1 MPTDEEKT
9 FPHIWIQ
16 GCMHVCLTRKASTWE
31 GGGEIGEGGSVN
43 GPKVFFIGSK
53 KGQDGKPQR

>member
-1 MPTDEEKT
+1 MD
-9 FPHIWIQ
+9 
-16 GCMHVCLTRKASTWE
+16 TRLYACVFDTKSINVG

-53 KGQDGKPQR
+53 KGQDGKPQRWLTHQCSDLSL